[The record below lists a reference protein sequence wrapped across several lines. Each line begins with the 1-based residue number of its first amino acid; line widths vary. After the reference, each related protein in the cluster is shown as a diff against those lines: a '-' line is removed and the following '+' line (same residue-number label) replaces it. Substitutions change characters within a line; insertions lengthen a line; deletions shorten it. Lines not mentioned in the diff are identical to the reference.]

1 MIMTQDEIMDLL
13 KEKFNMIETRDRGG
27 MRYLRF
33 GEGTQWVVS
42 YGMNQYL
49 LNVRE
54 KYEWVWQENRDNKGK
69 LENYVLMWE
78 NTNFKMELC
87 DDNSLIY
94 KVGQMHLKWLE
105 LEKEIKEKKYLMK
118 LNRIKSDFQGIGRY
132 RKIVYIM
139 TKTEVEECKKY
150 AESKGLK
157 LFHYLNELESE
168 DIIYMENIDD
178 WRYQVCNFFY
188 DTIIMHHIQY
198 NPDVSSLRLSIIY
211 DEVETVDEFK
221 VLLDNRIARYK
232 LCKQEL
238 KLNKLKEDF

>member
-54 KYEWVWQENRDNKGK
+54 KYEWMWKENRDKKGE
-69 LENYVLMWE
+69 LENYELIWE
-78 NTNFKMELC
+78 NTTFKMELC

-105 LEKEIKEKKYLMK
+105 LEKEIKQKKYEMK
-118 LNRIKSDFQGIGRY
+118 LNRIQSDF
-132 RKIVYIM
+132 
-139 TKTEVEECKKY
+139 
-150 AESKGLK
+150 
-157 LFHYLNELESE
+157 
-168 DIIYMENIDD
+168 
-178 WRYQVCNFFY
+178 
-188 DTIIMHHIQY
+188 
-198 NPDVSSLRLSIIY
+198 
-211 DEVETVDEFK
+211 
-221 VLLDNRIARYK
+221 
-232 LCKQEL
+232 
-238 KLNKLKEDF
+238 

>member
-1 MIMTQDEIMDLL
+1 
-13 KEKFNMIETRDRGG
+13 
-27 MRYLRF
+27 
-33 GEGTQWVVS
+33 
-42 YGMNQYL
+42 
-49 LNVRE
+49 
-54 KYEWVWQENRDNKGK
+54 
-69 LENYVLMWE
+69 
-78 NTNFKMELC
+78 
-87 DDNSLIY
+87 
-94 KVGQMHLKWLE
+94 
-105 LEKEIKEKKYLMK
+105 
-118 LNRIKSDFQGIGRY
+118 
-132 RKIVYIM
+132 M